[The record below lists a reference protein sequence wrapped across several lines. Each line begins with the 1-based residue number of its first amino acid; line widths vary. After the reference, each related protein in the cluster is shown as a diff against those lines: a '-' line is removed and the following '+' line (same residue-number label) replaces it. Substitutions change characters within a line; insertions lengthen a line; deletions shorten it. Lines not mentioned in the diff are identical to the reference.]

1 MPKPRL
7 FVGVLLV
14 AVFAITISAVLHSG
28 SFLVVAN
35 VHRADAILVLAGDVN
50 DRRYQKGVE
59 LLRREYGM
67 KSGPLVYG
75 EEIRTSLW
83 SKYRRVSA
91 AFGRGRRLTP
101 IQS

>member
-59 LLRREYGM
+59 LLRREYGQQ
-67 KSGPLVYG
+67 GTGAVWHPQEFFAY
-75 EEIRTSLW
+75 
-83 SKYRRVSA
+83 
-91 AFGRGRRLTP
+91 
-101 IQS
+101 